1 MPFNLGSN
9 GAGNQGGKGNPKAA
23 EGHFA
28 TDCLW
33 EEVLSKDSL
42 LDILQSF
49 VTIEV
54 ESCGRKENSAF
65 I

>member
-1 MPFNLGSN
+1 MTKRLKSKSK
-9 GAGNQGGKGNPKAA
+9 AGA

-28 TDCLW
+28 TDYLW
-33 EEVLSKDSL
+33 EEVLPKDSL

-54 ESCGRKENSAF
+54 ESCGRKENTAF